1 MMMLWYVLQIF
12 TYLEPTNLA
21 RFKWDAKVCESNIKE
36 TLQVLI
42 VLLEYFFFQKFTS
55 SKNVS
60 KPSSLSPC
68 YFSHTLLVEVIKNLV

>member
-21 RFKWDAKVCESNIKE
+21 RFKWDAKVSESNIKE

-42 VLLEYFFFQKFTS
+42 VWLEYFFFQKFTS
-55 SKNVS
+55 S
-60 KPSSLSPC
+60 
-68 YFSHTLLVEVIKNLV
+68 